1 MKILAI
7 GDVVG
12 RVGRRALSVGL
23 NAIVTNTKA
32 DFVLANAEN
41 LAGGFGFTRD
51 TVEEMF
57 KLGVDALTTGN
68 HVWDKKEAL
77 DLLPREPRLLRPA
90 NFPEA
95 APGKGAGVFTS
106 RGGVKVGVLN
116 LQGRVFMEA
125 LDCPFRRA
133 EAELAA
139 LSKETKIIIVDMHAE
154 ATSEKIA
161 MANFL
166 DGRVSA
172 VVGTHTHVQTA
183 DARVF
188 PRGTAYITDLGMTG
202 PSHSII
208 GIQPEIILKRFLL
221 KIPERFQ
228 EAHGPGQFNGALI
241 EIDENTGLARSIKPI
256 QSSYEF
262 N

>member
-12 RVGRRALSVGL
+12 RVGRRSLSVGL

-106 RGGVKVGVLN
+106 RGDVKVGVLN
-116 LQGRVFMEA
+116 LQGRVF
-125 LDCPFRRA
+125 
-133 EAELAA
+133 
-139 LSKETKIIIVDMHAE
+139 
-154 ATSEKIA
+154 
-161 MANFL
+161 
-166 DGRVSA
+166 
-172 VVGTHTHVQTA
+172 
-183 DARVF
+183 
-188 PRGTAYITDLGMTG
+188 
-202 PSHSII
+202 
-208 GIQPEIILKRFLL
+208 
-221 KIPERFQ
+221 
-228 EAHGPGQFNGALI
+228 
-241 EIDENTGLARSIKPI
+241 
-256 QSSYEF
+256 
-262 N
+262 